1 MDEKK
6 ITMDEKNTIVATPQ
20 QLTPSQERAVI
31 ALLASPSLEA
41 AAKSAKVSV
50 SSLRRWRLEPDFID
64 AYRHARFA
72 LLEASTA
79 KLRNAASSAVDV
91 LIETMEN
98 PLVTRSVRIRAAQ
111 LVLESAYKSAEMED
125 LAERIDAHEREMEA
139 LMSML
144 ELVPR

>member
-1 MDEKK
+1 
-6 ITMDEKNTIVATPQ
+6 MDEKNITVEPPQ
-20 QLTPSQERAVI
+20 QLSASQQLSAVQERAVI

-41 AAKSAKVSV
+41 AAKAAKVSV
-50 SSLRRWRLEPDFID
+50 SSLRRWRLEAAFID

-79 KLRNAASSAVDV
+79 KLRNAASTAVDV

-98 PLVTRSVRIRAAQ
+98 PHVTRSVRIRAAQ

-125 LAERIDAHEREMEA
+125 LAERLDQQERVLEGMGA
-139 LMSML
+139 ML
-144 ELVPR
+144 ERVPT